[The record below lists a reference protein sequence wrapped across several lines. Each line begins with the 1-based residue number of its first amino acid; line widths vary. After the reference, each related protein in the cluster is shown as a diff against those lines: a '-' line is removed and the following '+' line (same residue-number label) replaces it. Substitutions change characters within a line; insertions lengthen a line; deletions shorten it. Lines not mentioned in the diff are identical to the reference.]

1 MKDILFDLTQQKS
14 IRVHTKAIKAAITD
28 KVNLLTTKRDELLD
42 ELAKD
47 CETPEA
53 SVTAL
58 VAVLDSTNTKASTI
72 RMRETAKAV
81 ARTIAEI
88 DYISLIA
95 RRLQDGDA
103 VFYDLTI
110 EDAQRFGL

>member
-1 MKDILFDLTQQKS
+1 MKDTLFDLTQQKS
-14 IRVHTKAIKAAITD
+14 IRVHTKAIKSAITD

-47 CETPEA
+47 CETPEI

-58 VAVLDSTNTKASTI
+58 VAVLDKTNTKASTI

-81 ARTIAEI
+81 ARTIEEI

-110 EDAQRFGL
+110 KDAQRFGL